1 MSIRCLVVL
10 LLLGLGI
17 HGPAMGLEGLQSADK
32 RHDKMTSALR
42 QTVALARTH
51 RMSASTLRAM
61 RWLDGEQVE
70 VFVYHQCDGD
80 DPLLQDR
87 VFGMSYV
94 KVDYRGLDV
103 LAARECV
110 HHIGLPR
117 YAHLRVGSVTSAGDI
132 AMRAEEMRTDFG
144 VDGSQ
149 IRIGIISD
157 SLSHLAASVT
167 TGDLPPDVIIVN
179 GQDGHTIAGAI
190 DEGQAMAELIH
201 DLAPGAT
208 LLFHT
213 GVPSSLEMIAAIRAL
228 TAAGAHIIVDD
239 LGFFQEPFFEDGPVA
254 QAVQEAIDAGV
265 VYVTAVGNDA
275 EANYSGT
282 FQELDSDDDTS
293 QNHVHDF
300 GGGDGTMGVT
310 LPPGGSMQV
319 VLQWPNPFDGSANTA
334 DYDLHVLNAAG
345 TEDACLTPGISGVCF
360 SNDAQ
365 LESPLPPI
373 ETVFVQNGTRQSV
386 SLNLVINR
394 FAGEGLPLRL
404 VFGGNFMIDEHNVPG
419 RSVFGHPCVGEAMA
433 VGAINASDLGFDTIE
448 SFSSRGPCE
457 IFFAPSAAANTHAD
471 DFRASRVVPLTPP
484 EIRDKPDVVA
494 ADGTQTS
501 LPLFAP
507 FFGTSA
513 AAPHAA
519 AVAALL
525 MDLGGGPALI
535 SASQIVN
542 LMRIAAVDQGAP
554 GVDESYGFGVVDAV
568 RAADVLQGAPQAT
581 ILSPTDDVTVT
592 SGAPVSFLGACR
604 DVDHNGPFTFD
615 WRFGGGANLEGST
628 EQNPSVIFSLPG
640 VFTVT
645 LTCSNV
651 LGLSS
656 LATTV
661 RVVVNAVDNS
671 DGAAANTGGGGGGCT
686 LVAPA
691 SSHPLSVL
699 GNLFLPFVTL
709 CGLGGWRRWRAYLRQ
724 AQTA

>member
-1 MSIRCLVVL
+1 
-10 LLLGLGI
+10 
-17 HGPAMGLEGLQSADK
+17 MGLEGLQSADK
-32 RHDKMTSALR
+32 RPDKMTSALR

-51 RMSASTLRAM
+51 WVSASTPHVL
-61 RWLDGEQVE
+61 RWLDGQQVE
-70 VFVYHQCDGD
+70 VFVYHQCDDD

-87 VFGMSYV
+87 VFGMSHV
-94 KVDYRGLDV
+94 KIDYRGLEA
-103 LAARECV
+103 LAASDCV

-132 AMRAEEMRTDFG
+132 AMRAEEMRTGFG
-144 VDGSQ
+144 VDGSD

-157 SLSHLAASVT
+157 SLSHLSASVA

-179 GQDGHTIAGAI
+179 GQDGRHISGAI
-190 DEGQAMAELIH
+190 DEGRAMAELIH

-213 GVPSSLEMIAAIRAL
+213 GVPSSLQMIAAIRAL

-239 LGFFQEPFFEDGPVA
+239 LGFLQEPFFEDGPVA

-265 VYVTAVGNDA
+265 LYVTAVGNDA

-282 FQELDSDDDTS
+282 FQELDADDDTP

-345 TEDACLTPGISGVCF
+345 TGDACLTPGISGMCF

-373 ETVFVQNGTRQSV
+373 ETIFVQNETRQAV

-394 FAGEGLPLRL
+394 FAGEGLPLRM
-404 VFGGNFMIDEHNVPG
+404 VFGGNFIIAEHNVPG
-419 RSVFGHPCVGEAMA
+419 RSVFGHPCVGEAMS
-433 VGAINASDLGFDTIE
+433 VGAINAADLGFDTIE
-448 SFSSRGPCE
+448 FFSSRGPCE
-457 IFFAPSAAANTHAD
+457 IFFAPSAATNTQAD
-471 DFRASRVVPLTPP
+471 GLRSSRVVPLTPP
-484 EIRDKPDVVA
+484 ELRDKPDVIA
-494 ADGTQTS
+494 ADGTHTS
-501 LPLFAP
+501 LPFFAP

-525 MDLGGGPALI
+525 MDLGGGPAFI
-535 SASQIVN
+535 SASQLVH
-542 LMRIAAVDQGAP
+542 LMRRAAVDQGAP
-554 GVDESYGFGVVDAV
+554 GVDEIYGFGVVDAV
-568 RAADVLQGAPQAT
+568 RAADLLQGAPQAT
-581 ILSPTDDVTVT
+581 ILSPTDDVSVT
-592 SGAPVSFLGACR
+592 SGDTVSFLGACR
-604 DVDHNGPFTFD
+604 DADDNGPFTFD
-615 WRFGGGANLEGST
+615 WRFGGGGNLAGST
-628 EQNPSVIFSLPG
+628 EQNPSVIFPLPG
-640 VFTVT
+640 TFTVT
-645 LTCSNV
+645 MTCSSD

-656 LATTV
+656 LATTLQV
-661 RVVVNAVDNS
+661 LVNAVDN
-671 DGAAANTGGGGGGCT
+671 GGGSATNPGSGSGGGCT
-686 LVAPA
+686 LVAEA
-691 SSHPLSVL
+691 SSHPLSAL
-699 GNLFLPFVTL
+699 GNLFLPLVTL
-709 CGLGGWRRWRAYLRQ
+709 GGLWGWRRWRAYLGQTQ
-724 AQTA
+724 AS